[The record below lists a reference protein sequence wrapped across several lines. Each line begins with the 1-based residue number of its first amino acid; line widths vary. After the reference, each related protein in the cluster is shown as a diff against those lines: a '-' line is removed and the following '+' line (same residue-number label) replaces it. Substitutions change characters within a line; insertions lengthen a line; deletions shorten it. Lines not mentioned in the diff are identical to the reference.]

1 MAVASAREAISP
13 YNEPVGAIVI
23 RGILA
28 AAIAVTVLYMADQEL
43 ADGHYT
49 GYVTKVVTK
58 VKQAIGIQE
67 KSAVRGAEKT

>member
-1 MAVASAREAISP
+1 M
-13 YNEPVGAIVI
+13 I

-28 AAIAVTVLYMADQEL
+28 AAICVAVLYMADQEF

-49 GYVTKVVTK
+49 SYATKVVTK

-67 KSAVRGAEKT
+67 KGSVRGAEKI

>member
-1 MAVASAREAISP
+1 M
-13 YNEPVGAIVI
+13 I